1 MKIKHKCIKEF
12 QYLSPDKKIFI
23 LKLGTILNEYVY
35 NVKGEDVKI
44 DRDII
49 DNNPDFFELVDWKA
63 ELHSLIKINKL
74 PSPKTLANKLI
85 PFMEDM
91 ILSSM
96 SKDDG
101 IQVDEYRL
109 KEIEN
114 KESELN
120 SREKVIESKEEE
132 IDIRLNRVEKREN
145 EYKEDIKSLDKK
157 EDDLRNK
164 YKEVKDRELDVQD
177 KLQDINEKERNLDR
191 TILESSKDI
200 DGKYIELKSKIDK
213 DLKIVTE
220 KEKNLEINIKDIKN
234 REDILLYKEEEIKDA
249 LRDIEIKEEELRIK
263 TTPVPRNHAGRRG
276 VP

>member
-263 TTPVPRNHAGRRG
+263 KTPVPRNHAGRRG
-276 VP
+276 VQ